1 MAKLNNL
8 SSVSRL
14 TDRSMLVVSDDYDS
28 KKITFLDFK
37 SNLLTPASKTSAG
50 LVKIGKGLL
59 IDETGVLSINPAAL
73 INPVDLPPA
82 TDSVLGAVIV
92 GNGLSVDPGG
102 VLSVS
107 SNPIVE
113 RDTII
118 SSNYTIADNKLAT
131 SVGPITIDRSVT
143 VEISGQ
149 STWVIF

>member
-1 MAKLNNL
+1 MAKLSNL
-8 SSVSRL
+8 SPVTTL

-37 SNLLTPASKTSAG
+37 SNLITPASKTSAG

-82 TDSVLGAVIV
+82 TDTVLGAVIV
-92 GNGLSVDPGG
+92 GNGLSIDLNG
-102 VLSVS
+102 VLSTS

-113 RDTII
+113 RDSIVSANFTI
-118 SSNYTIADNKLAT
+118 SNNKIAT
-131 SVGPITIDRSVT
+131 SYGPLTINGSVT
-143 VEISGQ
+143 VEISRQ

>member
-1 MAKLNNL
+1 MAKINNL
-8 SSVSRL
+8 PPVTKIS
-14 TDRSMLVVSDDYDS
+14 DKSMLTVSDNLDN

-59 IDETGVLSINPAAL
+59 IDESGVLSINPAAL
-73 INPVDLPPA
+73 IDPVDLPPA
-82 TDSVLGAVIV
+82 TDSALGAVIV
-92 GNGLSVDPGG
+92 GSGLAVDLSG

-107 SNPIVE
+107 ANPIVE
-113 RDTII
+113 RDSVV
-118 SSNYTIADNKLAT
+118 SSNFTISDNKIAT
-131 SVGPITIDRSVT
+131 SYGPLTINGSVT

>member
-1 MAKLNNL
+1 MAKLSNL
-8 SSVSRL
+8 SPVTTL

-82 TDSVLGAVIV
+82 TGSVLGAVIV
-92 GNGLSVDPGG
+92 GNGLSIDLNG
-102 VLSVS
+102 VLSTS

-113 RDTII
+113 RDSVVSANFTI
-118 SSNYTIADNKLAT
+118 SNNKIAT
-131 SVGPITIDRSVT
+131 SYGPLTINGSVT
-143 VEISGQ
+143 VEISRQ